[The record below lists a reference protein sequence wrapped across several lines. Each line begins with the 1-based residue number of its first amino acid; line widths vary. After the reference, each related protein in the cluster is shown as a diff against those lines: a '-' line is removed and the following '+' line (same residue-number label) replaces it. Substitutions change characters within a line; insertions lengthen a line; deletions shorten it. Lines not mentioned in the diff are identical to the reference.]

1 LGGDCLVSPGEV
13 IPEPLVLVF
22 VGFASC
28 SVDATKSRDGPQRNY
43 PSVHFAPTRDSNM
56 AECNAEYRKKL
67 EKQQNQLEPDR
78 PEDWMGGKSAPS
90 FRKSPP
96 KPVELPGASHVKD
109 NPFLARD
116 QKK

>member
-1 LGGDCLVSPGEV
+1 V
-13 IPEPLVLVF
+13 IKSSGLFPNLEVLVF
-22 VGFASC
+22 VWVRIVFNYF
-28 SVDATKSRDGPQRNY
+28 SVDATKSRERPQPKY
-43 PSVHFAPTRDSNM
+43 PSIHFAPTRDLNM